1 MLGILVGGLIA
12 VVAVA
17 APTVVGARSSTRTA
31 RRGAKGCGA
40 TVKVVDNVKYEINRY
55 FQDGMR
61 FDPGTVTL
69 KSGCDLTFTF
79 ASPGQDDPHSLSI
92 VSKVCVQIGAKH
104 VAHPGQP
111 PGPKNPI
118 AHWIVNVGKPGLDAP
133 GDSIGIF
140 EARGS
145 PPGHKRVTIP
155 VSAPAG
161 TTLYFIC
168 GLHSWM
174 QGKIVVK

>member
-1 MLGILVGGLIA
+1 
-12 VVAVA
+12 
-17 APTVVGARSSTRTA
+17 
-31 RRGAKGCGA
+31 
-40 TVKVVDNVKYEINRY
+40 VVDQVKFAVNRY

-69 KSGCDLTFTF
+69 ESGCDLTFEF

-92 VSKVCVQIGAKH
+92 VSKSALPRTTAQMEHCKVCAQIGAKH
-104 VAHPGQP
+104 VMHPGQP

-118 AHWIVNVGKPGLDAP
+118 AHWIVNVGEPGLDAP

-161 TTLYFIC
+161 TTLYFMC